1 MSRRIKII
9 GHATDLYCQAYF
21 VYDSQKSGG
30 LTQSHLRFG
39 KAPILLDEGEEAVK
53 PAGFGTVPAKGMNG
67 KYTYRLQV
75 SPYDCTG
82 CGSCVNVCLAK
93 DTAITMKPLDSQL

>member
-1 MSRRIKII
+1 MCIR
-9 GHATDLYCQAYF
+9 
-21 VYDSQKSGG
+21 DS
-30 LTQSHLRFG
+30 F
-39 KAPILLDEGEEAVK
+39 D
-53 PAGFGTVPAKGMNG
+53 TVDAKGMSG

-93 DTAITMKPLDSQL
+93 ETALTMRPFESQDVYKRQPLLPGLFRL